1 MVCPNCGGEIIVEQG
16 RCESCGSYFTP
27 ELLKQISHGIK
38 GSAYELTKGDL
49 EKERMLKK
57 ADTHLSM
64 GDFDAAI
71 RSYKDVSYEF
81 PDDYRGWLGEINCRT
96 HSFTNFNIGKTAVL
110 SIQNIVDKALL
121 VAPEHQKELIRAKWS
136 SYSLKCIRLEDD
148 RIRKEHEERERI
160 RIQKEQAEEARQRQL
175 AAERARREAEAQEQ
189 MRKREAEEERQ
200 RLAKEKAERNF
211 KIKKLICS
219 LIILG
224 LEVTFSLLMMTFDF
238 KNAINESIGRF
249 IGVDVALLA
258 NALIIG
264 IVDRIGCVKF
274 GTYIASGIN
283 AIFAIWIFFSAMG
296 SMDGIIIGV
305 LAFFFFG
312 AIEIGVI
319 WLSYVIANAIST
331 IGT

>member
-1 MVCPNCGGEIIVEQG
+1 MICPNCGGEIIIEQG

-38 GSAYELTKGDL
+38 GAYELTKGDL

-64 GDFDAAI
+64 GDYDAAI
-71 RSYKDVSYEF
+71 RSYKDVSFEF

-96 HSFTNFNIGKTAVL
+96 QSFTNLNIGKSAVS
-110 SIQNIVDKALL
+110 SIQHIVDKALL
-121 VAPEHQKELIRAKWS
+121 VAPERQKELILAKWS
-136 SYSLKCIRLEDD
+136 TYSKECIRLEDE
-148 RIRKEHEERERI
+148 RIQKEHEESERI

-175 AAERARREAEAQEQ
+175 AAERAQREAEAQEQ
-189 MRKREAEEERQ
+189 RRIREAEEERQ
-200 RLAKEKAERNF
+200 RLEKEKAERNF
-211 KIKKLICS
+211 KIKQLVCS
-219 LIILG
+219 LIIIG
-224 LEVTFSLLMMTFDF
+224 LEVTFFSLMMAFDF
-238 KNAINESIGRF
+238 EGAINESLGGF
-249 IGVDVALLA
+249 IGVDVALIA

-274 GTYIASGIN
+274 GTYIASGVN

-312 AIEIGVI
+312 AIELGVI
-319 WLSYVIANAIST
+319 WLSYVLANAIST

>member
-1 MVCPNCGGEIIVEQG
+1 MICPNCGGEILIEQG

-27 ELLKQISHGIK
+27 ELLNQISHGIK
-38 GSAYELTKGDL
+38 GAYELTKGDL

-57 ADTHLSM
+57 ADTHFSM
-64 GDFDAAI
+64 CDYDAAI

-81 PDDYRGWLGEINCRT
+81 PDDYRGWLGEIKCRT
-96 HSFTNFNIGKTAVL
+96 HDFTNYNIGKNAV
-110 SIQNIVDKALL
+110 SAIQSVVDKALM
-121 VAPEHQKELIRAKWS
+121 VAPDSKKEQILSQWNT
-136 SYSLKCIRLEDD
+136 YSRKCISVEDD
-148 RIRKEHEERERI
+148 RLREEFEERERI
-160 RIQKEQAEEARQRQL
+160 RIEKERAEETRQRQL
-175 AAERARREAEAQEQ
+175 AVERAQREAEAQEQ
-189 MRKREAEEERQ
+189 RRIREAEEERQ
-200 RLAKEKAERNF
+200 RLEKEKAERNF
-211 KIKKLICS
+211 KIKQLVCS
-219 LIILG
+219 LIIIG
-224 LEVTFSLLMMTFDF
+224 LEVTFFSLMMSFDF
-238 KNAINESIGRF
+238 EGAINESLGGF
-249 IGVDVALLA
+249 IGVDVALIV

-312 AIEIGVI
+312 AIELGVI
-319 WLSYVIANAIST
+319 WLSYVLANAIST